1 MENPNFKNA
10 TIQYAKF
17 VQSSSHT
24 EMKAIFD
31 TFIPF
36 VLFKECLDKKEKND
50 QIKLLEEKKKK
61 DATSK
66 IMLKDLEKE
75 LLLKSNT
82 NTKKKMYNKFSK
94 NEESENSDEDSVK
107 SEDPF
112 DLTKDY
118 EKVFNFNLITDEEK
132 DEFRKGK
139 PFPYLNSS
147 LLNIINKR
155 LLAMNLLPSIPR
167 PEEVHFQLLS
177 FKFRDSSLMRCPKV
191 SFQQNVALF
200 GNNVSPQAIKSFF
213 FNNNSENNIGRDNM
227 SNSLIKPSILKQNNN
242 IHGSNNKLSKIKTMS
257 GKNMNNSNKKFNK
270 YKSQRLSNTNNNI
283 NINNSFNSSDN
294 DEDEK
299 EIIVIKEKV
308 NEKGGEDDSSNN
320 MDKSSVAKES
330 EGGNF
335 RKDKPKTGDL
345 KFRPHYKKGGSKS
358 KILQIEAVLRPHFF
372 FKTPEGNANKFVQ
385 CDFDLIKDQAIK
397 ATLQTYA
404 LDEDISQRG
413 NKIAIPSDD
422 LRKEVFI
429 FDPVDIDLVKGNL
442 NSFIFEEA
450 LKKRAKLLFPYRQ
463 NFVKII
469 IIRLL
474 QFLFIIKSKIANKK
488 SLKISNLQST
498 NGKMKLKEIRG
509 SNIITFSEVKP
520 FMKSKFGHFNLD
532 VFREAYEKKLQ
543 KNEEIKRAKK
553 LEELQKKFLDILQ
566 KDEADRPDYE
576 EDDNLRNERRRNDAN
591 PMDIEKDAKML
602 LGAVYKPRKKMNYLN
617 GLKMLIKEEAK
628 KNKGS
633 GGK

>member
-1 MENPNFKNA
+1 MENPNFKKA

-66 IMLKDLEKE
+66 IMLKDLQKE

-94 NEESENSDEDSVK
+94 NEESESSDEDSVK

-139 PFPYLNSS
+139 PYPYLNSS

-155 LLAMNLLPSIPR
+155 LLANNLLPSIPR

-200 GNNVSPQAIKSFF
+200 GNVVSPQVAKSFF
-213 FNNNSENNIGRDNM
+213 NYNNSENNIRSDNM
-227 SNSLIKPSILKQNNN
+227 SNSQIRPSILKPNNN

-257 GKNMNNSNKKFNK
+257 GKIMNNANKKFNK
-270 YKSQRLSNTNNNI
+270 YKSLKLANNNNM
-283 NINNSFNSSDN
+283 NINNSFNSSEN

-299 EIIVIKEKV
+299 EIFEIKEK
-308 NEKGGEDDSSNN
+308 EKGTEDDSSNN
-320 MDKSSVAKES
+320 MDKSSMAKES
-330 EGGNF
+330 EGGTF
-335 RKDKPKTGDL
+335 RKDKQKTGEI
-345 KFRPHYKKGGSKS
+345 KFRQHYKKGGSKS
-358 KILQIEAVLRPHFF
+358 KLLQIEAVLRPHFF
-372 FKTPEGNANKFVQ
+372 FKTQQGNENKFVQ

-397 ATLQTYA
+397 KTLQSYA
-404 LDEDISQRG
+404 LDEAISQRG

-442 NSFIFEEA
+442 NSLLFEEA

-469 IIRLL
+469 IIKLL

-520 FMKSKFGHFNLD
+520 FMKSKFGHFNMD

-566 KDEADRPDYE
+566 KDEVDRPDYE
-576 EDDNLRNERRRNDAN
+576 EDDNMRNERRRNDAN

-633 GGK
+633 GYK

>member
-94 NEESENSDEDSVK
+94 NEESESSDEDSVK

-139 PFPYLNSS
+139 PYPYLNSS

-200 GNNVSPQAIKSFF
+200 GNVVSPQVAKSFF
-213 FNNNSENNIGRDNM
+213 NYNNSENNIRSDNM
-227 SNSLIKPSILKQNNN
+227 SNSQIRPSILKPNNN

-257 GKNMNNSNKKFNK
+257 GKNMNNANKKFNK
-270 YKSQRLSNTNNNI
+270 YKSQKLANNNNI
-283 NINNSFNSSDN
+283 NINNSFNSSEN

-299 EIIVIKEKV
+299 EIFEIKEK
-308 NEKGGEDDSSNN
+308 EKGTEDDSSNN
-320 MDKSSVAKES
+320 MDKSSMAKES
-330 EGGNF
+330 EGGTF
-335 RKDKPKTGDL
+335 RKDKQKTGEI
-345 KFRPHYKKGGSKS
+345 KFRQHYKKGGSKS
-358 KILQIEAVLRPHFF
+358 KLLQIEAVLRPHFF
-372 FKTPEGNANKFVQ
+372 FKTQQGNENKFVQ

-397 ATLQTYA
+397 KTLQSYA
-404 LDEDISQRG
+404 LDEAISQRG

-442 NSFIFEEA
+442 NSLLFEEA

-469 IIRLL
+469 IIKLL

-509 SNIITFSEVKP
+509 SNIITFNEVKP
-520 FMKSKFGHFNLD
+520 FMKSKFGHFNMD

-566 KDEADRPDYE
+566 KDEVDRPDYE
-576 EDDNLRNERRRNDAN
+576 EDDNMRNERRRNDAN

-633 GGK
+633 GYK

>member
-1 MENPNFKNA
+1 MENPNFKKA

-66 IMLKDLEKE
+66 IMLKDLQKE

-94 NEESENSDEDSVK
+94 NEESESSDEDSVK

-139 PFPYLNSS
+139 PYPYLNSS

-155 LLAMNLLPSIPR
+155 LLANNLLPSIPR

-200 GNNVSPQAIKSFF
+200 GNVVSPQVAKSFF
-213 FNNNSENNIGRDNM
+213 NYNNSENNIRSDNM
-227 SNSLIKPSILKQNNN
+227 SNSQIRPSILKPNNN

-257 GKNMNNSNKKFNK
+257 GKIMNNANKKFNK
-270 YKSQRLSNTNNNI
+270 YKSQKLANNNNM
-283 NINNSFNSSDN
+283 NINNSFNSSEN

-299 EIIVIKEKV
+299 EIFEIKEK
-308 NEKGGEDDSSNN
+308 EKGTEDDSSNN
-320 MDKSSVAKES
+320 MDKSSMAKES
-330 EGGNF
+330 EGGTF
-335 RKDKPKTGDL
+335 RKDKQKTGEI
-345 KFRPHYKKGGSKS
+345 KFRQHYKKGGSKS
-358 KILQIEAVLRPHFF
+358 KLLQIEAVLRPHFF
-372 FKTPEGNANKFVQ
+372 FKTQQGNENKFVQ

-397 ATLQTYA
+397 KTLQSYA
-404 LDEDISQRG
+404 LDEAISQRG

-442 NSFIFEEA
+442 NSLLFEEA

-469 IIRLL
+469 IIKLL

-520 FMKSKFGHFNLD
+520 FMKSKFGHFNMD

-566 KDEADRPDYE
+566 KDEVDRPDYE
-576 EDDNLRNERRRNDAN
+576 EDDNMRNERRRNDAN

-633 GGK
+633 GYK

>member
-139 PFPYLNSS
+139 PYPYLNSS

-177 FKFRDSSLMRCPKV
+177 FKFRDSSL
-191 SFQQNVALF
+191 
-200 GNNVSPQAIKSFF
+200 
-213 FNNNSENNIGRDNM
+213 
-227 SNSLIKPSILKQNNN
+227 
-242 IHGSNNKLSKIKTMS
+242 
-257 GKNMNNSNKKFNK
+257 
-270 YKSQRLSNTNNNI
+270 
-283 NINNSFNSSDN
+283 
-294 DEDEK
+294 
-299 EIIVIKEKV
+299 
-308 NEKGGEDDSSNN
+308 
-320 MDKSSVAKES
+320 
-330 EGGNF
+330 
-335 RKDKPKTGDL
+335 
-345 KFRPHYKKGGSKS
+345 
-358 KILQIEAVLRPHFF
+358 
-372 FKTPEGNANKFVQ
+372 
-385 CDFDLIKDQAIK
+385 
-397 ATLQTYA
+397 
-404 LDEDISQRG
+404 
-413 NKIAIPSDD
+413 
-422 LRKEVFI
+422 I
-429 FDPVDIDLVKGNL
+429 F
-442 NSFIFEEA
+442 
-450 LKKRAKLLFPYRQ
+450 
-463 NFVKII
+463 
-469 IIRLL
+469 
-474 QFLFIIKSKIANKK
+474 
-488 SLKISNLQST
+488 
-498 NGKMKLKEIRG
+498 
-509 SNIITFSEVKP
+509 
-520 FMKSKFGHFNLD
+520 
-532 VFREAYEKKLQ
+532 
-543 KNEEIKRAKK
+543 
-553 LEELQKKFLDILQ
+553 
-566 KDEADRPDYE
+566 
-576 EDDNLRNERRRNDAN
+576 
-591 PMDIEKDAKML
+591 
-602 LGAVYKPRKKMNYLN
+602 
-617 GLKMLIKEEAK
+617 
-628 KNKGS
+628 
-633 GGK
+633 

>member
-1 MENPNFKNA
+1 MENPNFKKA

-66 IMLKDLEKE
+66 IMLKDLQKE

-94 NEESENSDEDSVK
+94 NEESESSDEDSVK

-139 PFPYLNSS
+139 PYPYLNSS

-155 LLAMNLLPSIPR
+155 LLANNLFPSIPR

-200 GNNVSPQAIKSFF
+200 GNVVSPQVAKSFF
-213 FNNNSENNIGRDNM
+213 NYNNSENNIRSDNM
-227 SNSLIKPSILKQNNN
+227 SNSQIRPSILKPNNN

-257 GKNMNNSNKKFNK
+257 GKNMNNANKKFNK
-270 YKSQRLSNTNNNI
+270 YKSLKLANNNNM
-283 NINNSFNSSDN
+283 NINNSFNSSEN

-299 EIIVIKEKV
+299 EIFEIKEK
-308 NEKGGEDDSSNN
+308 EKGTEDDSSNN
-320 MDKSSVAKES
+320 MDKSSMAKES
-330 EGGNF
+330 EGGTF
-335 RKDKPKTGDL
+335 RKDKQKTGEI
-345 KFRPHYKKGGSKS
+345 KFRQHYKKGGSKS
-358 KILQIEAVLRPHFF
+358 KLLQIEAVLRPHFF
-372 FKTPEGNANKFVQ
+372 FKTQQGNENKFVQ

-397 ATLQTYA
+397 KTLQSYA
-404 LDEDISQRG
+404 LDEAISQRG

-442 NSFIFEEA
+442 NSLLFEEA

-469 IIRLL
+469 IIKLL

-520 FMKSKFGHFNLD
+520 FMKSKFGHFNMD

-566 KDEADRPDYE
+566 KDEVDRPDYE
-576 EDDNLRNERRRNDAN
+576 EDDNMRNERRRNDAN

-633 GGK
+633 GYK

>member
-1 MENPNFKNA
+1 MENPNFKKA

-66 IMLKDLEKE
+66 IMLKDLQKE

-94 NEESENSDEDSVK
+94 NEESESSDEDSVK

-139 PFPYLNSS
+139 PYPYLNSS

-155 LLAMNLLPSIPR
+155 LLANNLLPSIPR

-200 GNNVSPQAIKSFF
+200 GNVVSPQVAKSFF
-213 FNNNSENNIGRDNM
+213 NYNNSENNIRSDNM
-227 SNSLIKPSILKQNNN
+227 SNSQIRPSILKPNNN

-257 GKNMNNSNKKFNK
+257 GKNMNNANKKFNK
-270 YKSQRLSNTNNNI
+270 YKSLKLANNNNM
-283 NINNSFNSSDN
+283 NINNSFNSSEN

-299 EIIVIKEKV
+299 EIFEIKEK
-308 NEKGGEDDSSNN
+308 EKGTEDDSSNN
-320 MDKSSVAKES
+320 MDKSSMAKES
-330 EGGNF
+330 EGGTF
-335 RKDKPKTGDL
+335 RKDKQKTGEI
-345 KFRPHYKKGGSKS
+345 KFRQHYKKGGSKS
-358 KILQIEAVLRPHFF
+358 KLLQIEAVLRPHFF
-372 FKTPEGNANKFVQ
+372 FKTQQGNENKFVQ

-397 ATLQTYA
+397 KTLQSYA
-404 LDEDISQRG
+404 LDEAISQRG

-429 FDPVDIDLVKGNL
+429 FDPVDIDLIKGNL
-442 NSFIFEEA
+442 NSLLFEEA

-469 IIRLL
+469 IIKLL

-520 FMKSKFGHFNLD
+520 FMKSKFGHFNMD

-566 KDEADRPDYE
+566 KDEVDRPDYE
-576 EDDNLRNERRRNDAN
+576 EDDNMRNERRRNDAN

-633 GGK
+633 GYK

>member
-1 MENPNFKNA
+1 MENPNFKKA

-139 PFPYLNSS
+139 PYPYLNSS

-155 LLAMNLLPSIPR
+155 LLANNLLPSIPR

-200 GNNVSPQAIKSFF
+200 GNVVSPQVAKSFF
-213 FNNNSENNIGRDNM
+213 NYNNSENNIRSDNM
-227 SNSLIKPSILKQNNN
+227 SNSQIRPSILKPNNN

-257 GKNMNNSNKKFNK
+257 GKIMNNANKKFNK
-270 YKSQRLSNTNNNI
+270 YKSLKLANNNNM
-283 NINNSFNSSDN
+283 NINNSFNSSEN

-299 EIIVIKEKV
+299 EIFEIKEK
-308 NEKGGEDDSSNN
+308 EKGTEDDSSNN
-320 MDKSSVAKES
+320 MDKSSMAKES
-330 EGGNF
+330 EGGTF
-335 RKDKPKTGDL
+335 RKDKQKTGEI
-345 KFRPHYKKGGSKS
+345 KFRQHYKKGGSKS
-358 KILQIEAVLRPHFF
+358 KLLQIEAVLRPHFF
-372 FKTPEGNANKFVQ
+372 FKTQQGNENKFVQ

-397 ATLQTYA
+397 KTLQSYA
-404 LDEDISQRG
+404 LDEAISQRG

-442 NSFIFEEA
+442 NSLLFEEA

-469 IIRLL
+469 IIKLL

-520 FMKSKFGHFNLD
+520 FMKSKFGHFNMD

-566 KDEADRPDYE
+566 KDEVDRPDYE
-576 EDDNLRNERRRNDAN
+576 EDDNMRNERRRNDAN

-633 GGK
+633 GYK